1 MAAEASASDL
11 GRYRLGRLLGRG
23 GMGEVYLA
31 HDQTLDRA
39 AVGVGAAY
47 TLKVALLSEEPPIRV
62 RPGSIELHLTG
73 GKKWQAKTGYW
84 QIKDGKKT
92 ATEYDIVITTMV
104 SVTNCKLQ
112 SNPRAFKVTD
122 SERNS
127 FSIAIVNKR
136 TRVTASGNV
145 TLSPD
150 KRVLTIRYWRLHR

>member
-1 MAAEASASDL
+1 M
-11 GRYRLGRLLGRG
+11 
-23 GMGEVYLA
+23 
-31 HDQTLDRA
+31 
-39 AVGVGAAY
+39 GVGAAY
-47 TLKVALLSEEPPIRV
+47 ALKVALLSEEPPIRV

-92 ATEYDIVITTMV
+92 ATQYNLVITTMV

-136 TRVTASGNV
+136 TRVTASGSV

-150 KRVLTIRYWRLHR
+150 KRVLTIRTGGYIDEFWDETDPKNPTSICKLGKDEFADAGVY